1 MGGGAGSCEEWVVV
15 AAMVFLLVLVRDSGG
30 GSGGDTCAPGTVGLP
45 PLWSDIILV
54 SVIMMTARKVTY
66 PFTLA
71 TRHTGVARTCEGEQ
85 AYTVLMEMWG
95 HHRQCTRISWYGHA
109 CFCREHKCATCG

>member
-1 MGGGAGSCEEWVVV
+1 MGGGGGSCEEWVVV

-30 GSGGDTCAPGTVGLP
+30 GSGGDLHRAKRSVKGTCAPGTVGLP
-45 PLWSDIILV
+45 PLWSDIIGV

-95 HHRQCTRISWYGHA
+95 HHR
-109 CFCREHKCATCG
+109 

>member
-1 MGGGAGSCEEWVVV
+1 
-15 AAMVFLLVLVRDSGG
+15 
-30 GSGGDTCAPGTVGLP
+30 
-45 PLWSDIILV
+45 
-54 SVIMMTARKVTY
+54 MMTARKVTY

-95 HHRQCTRISWYGHA
+95 LGSAHVYHA
-109 CFCREHKCATCG
+109 MGMHAFAVNTSVPLEDECV